1 MLAFIVGRSAAGL
14 CRPVQLHLCGGKVC
28 LPLGRVTARGAS
40 WKRLVSGEARTVRA
54 IPVENV
60 GGIRARLR
68 GTLR

>member
-1 MLAFIVGRSAAGL
+1 MLAFVVGRSAAGL
-14 CRPVQLHLCGGKVC
+14 CRPVHLHLCGGKV
-28 LPLGRVTARGAS
+28 PLGRVTARGAS

-68 GTLR
+68 GAFY